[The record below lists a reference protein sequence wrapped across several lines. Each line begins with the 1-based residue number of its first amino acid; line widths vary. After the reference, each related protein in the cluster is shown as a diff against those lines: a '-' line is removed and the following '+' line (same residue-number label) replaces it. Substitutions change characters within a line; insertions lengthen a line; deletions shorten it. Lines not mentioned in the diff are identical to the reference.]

1 MTTEPRFSST
11 FETTSQSVK
20 ESILYHLKYSLAHDI
35 QTATKRDWWL
45 AASKAIQDRI
55 LERMIATMAVHNRQ
69 DVRRVYYLSLEFLM
83 GRLFNN
89 AIYSVG
95 LHKETEQALHE
106 LGLNLED
113 LRG

>member
-1 MTTEPRFSST
+1 MTTDAKFQTT
-11 FETTSQSVK
+11 FEATPQSVK
-20 ESILYHLKYSLAHDI
+20 ESILYHLKFSLAHDI

-45 AASKAIQDRI
+45 ATSKAIQDRV
-55 LERMIATMAVHNRQ
+55 LERMIATMAVHNHQ

-89 AIYSVG
+89 NIYNAG
-95 LHKETEQALHE
+95 LYKETEQALIE
-106 LGLNLED
+106 LGLDLEE